1 MLKPFNKSLYA
12 CFNKIRVKDRVNVYD
27 IDILMKKKADILKK
41 NSLSV
46 EDLVKIQDLDMIITK
61 ECENKEYKKLVN
73 ILGSLEKGNN

>member
-1 MLKPFNKSLYA
+1 MYA
-12 CFNKIRVKDRVNVYD
+12 CFNKIRVKDRVNVSD
-27 IDILMKKKADILKK
+27 IDILLKKKADILKK

-46 EDLVKIQDLDMIITK
+46 EDLDKIQDLDMIITK